1 VPSSYPGSLPPP
13 VPYPSR
19 PRRRR
24 LLVAGLAVLVAAA
37 LAAVAVTVVFATRSD
52 DSTTAT
58 LTPATAKTSIQ
69 AFLDALSRGDDETIA
84 RHASC
89 GVFDE
94 IKDKQSDMA
103 LANLASDAFRRQ
115 FGSAEV
121 TSIDK
126 IVTWSENQAQV
137 LFTMQV
143 KQAGRSQSESE
154 RQAIAQVLTQDDHIL
169 VCSYLPRTGQY

>member
-1 VPSSYPGSLPPP
+1 M
-13 VPYPSR
+13 
-19 PRRRR
+19 
-24 LLVAGLAVLVAAA
+24 AGLAVLVAAA
-37 LAAVAVTVVFATRSD
+37 LAAVAVTVVFATRGD

-58 LTPATAKTSIQ
+58 LTPETAKTSIQ

-154 RQAIAQVLTQDDHIL
+154 RQAIAQVLTQNGQIL